1 MKKPFFSLLLILL
14 VSFAA
19 AQHQR
24 KHSAIKNLSSGNVK
38 SGYYY
43 IKCSADGNYMDLP
56 GPSTEAQKKNTHIQL
71 WDMDDGYDR
80 IIHIRRLR
88 SGWYTMQPMHSP
100 YAFDIEGGA
109 GATHN
114 GAKLQLWDNVKESG
128 LNSSVNSHFRF
139 KEAPGKGTYYIKV
152 RHSGKYLDAVDGD
165 LYKNGCA
172 IQQWD
177 FHGKKDQRWILEP
190 YKGKVYKLYEGTE

>member
-1 MKKPFFSLLLILL
+1 MKKAFFNLLLILL

-19 AQHQR
+19 AQHQI
-24 KHSAIKNLSSGNVK
+24 KPYAIKNLPSGNVK

-43 IKCSADGNYMDLP
+43 IKCDADGNYMDLP
-56 GPSTEAQKKNTHIQL
+56 SPSTETQNKNTHIQL
-71 WDMDDGYDR
+71 WDRDAGYDR

-100 YAFDIEGGA
+100 CVFDIEGDA

-114 GAKLQLWDNVKESG
+114 GATLQLGDNVKESG
-128 LNSSVNSHFRF
+128 HNSSINSHFRF
-139 KEAPGKGTYYIKV
+139 KEAPGKDTYYIKV
-152 RHSGKYLDAVDGD
+152 RHSGKFLDAVDGN
-165 LYKNGCA
+165 LHKNGCA

-177 FHGKKDQRWILEP
+177 FHGKKDQRWVLEP
-190 YKGKVYKLYEGTE
+190 YKGKIHKLYEGTE